1 MTRQERV
8 LLTARAVWL
17 SIFVASVIG
26 ALVTALWSLWLFF
39 GCFVVALGCFA
50 LAVLVKVLMGDDRA
64 DD

>member
-8 LLTARAVWL
+8 LLTARAVWWTVL
-17 SIFVASVIG
+17 VGSLVG

-39 GCFVVALGCFA
+39 VCFLVSLGCFA
-50 LAVLVKVLMGDDRA
+50 LAVLVKVLMGDDDA